1 MRRSLNRDR
10 KSMSLHTLL
19 HTKLNL
25 SFKEWTKADKH
36 QALVSTDQIHRPDRL
51 SLQQVPNHT
60 IKKSLTHT
68 QSKSLLLAHHQQ
80 KQRRGGRPISQFRQR
95 TSVHELDAPPP
106 VRTAFSQLQ
115 PSSEERASISFR
127 HPRGNHLRNLG

>member
-106 VRTAFSQLQ
+106 VRTAFNQKEIRDKRLAFF
-115 PSSEERASISFR
+115 RIS
-127 HPRGNHLRNLG
+127 HIG